1 MMEQRAKYP
10 VGIQT
15 FEKIRKGGYLYI
27 DKTKYVYDLANSSQ
41 YVFLSRPRRF
51 GKSLLTSTFN
61 AYFSGRK
68 DLFNGLAAGKIEKD
82 WIEYP
87 VLSFSL
93 ASAKMGTV
101 EELEDVLDEQLC
113 FYERKYGIAARNKY
127 PGTRLSAMVKE
138 LFSITGRQAVI
149 LIDEYDSPMLT
160 VLHDKERLEH
170 MRTALQSFYAPLKD
184 LDPYLRFVFITGIT
198 KFSQL
203 SVFSQ
208 LNNLVK
214 ISMMPEYSAICGIT
228 QEELEENFEDGIVR
242 LGQRNGMSHAEVLD
256 ALKNKYDGYHF
267 SHSSPGV
274 YNPFS
279 LLSAMYSRELHNYW
293 FETGTPGFL
302 ISQLRKFGTDITRLD
317 GSVADASEFDAP
329 TEDMH
334 SILPLLYQSGY
345 LTIKNYDNS
354 YDEYILGFPNEEV
367 KVGFTRMLIPFYVS
381 SDTNGT
387 TNACRQICRALT
399 EDHIDAALTAA
410 QSFFAAIPYQEGTLK
425 NAPAAEGHFTAMLY
439 VMFSFLNRYV
449 WSQVRVALGR
459 MDILVKTGSTIY
471 VMELK
476 LDGSVEEALKQI
488 DNKGYAIPWK
498 ADGRKVV
505 KVGIS
510 FSSEKRTISEWKVR
524 QSA

>member
-1 MMEQRAKYP
+1 M
-10 VGIQT
+10 
-15 FEKIRKGGYLYI
+15 
-27 DKTKYVYDLANSSQ
+27 
-41 YVFLSRPRRF
+41 
-51 GKSLLTSTFN
+51 
-61 AYFSGRK
+61 
-68 DLFNGLAAGKIEKD
+68 
-82 WIEYP
+82 
-87 VLSFSL
+87 
-93 ASAKMGTV
+93 
-101 EELEDVLDEQLC
+101 
-113 FYERKYGIAARNKY
+113 
-127 PGTRLSAMVKE
+127 
-138 LFSITGRQAVI
+138 
-149 LIDEYDSPMLT
+149 
-160 VLHDKERLEH
+160 
-170 MRTALQSFYAPLKD
+170 
-184 LDPYLRFVFITGIT
+184 
-198 KFSQL
+198 
-203 SVFSQ
+203 
-208 LNNLVK
+208 
-214 ISMMPEYSAICGIT
+214 
-228 QEELEENFEDGIVR
+228 
-242 LGQRNGMSHAEVLD
+242 
-256 ALKNKYDGYHF
+256 
-267 SHSSPGV
+267 
-274 YNPFS
+274 
-279 LLSAMYSRELHNYW
+279 
-293 FETGTPGFL
+293 
-302 ISQLRKFGTDITRLD
+302 FGTDITRLD

-381 SDTNGT
+381 SDTNGA

-399 EDHIDAALTAA
+399 DDHIDAALTAA

-459 MDILVKTGSTIY
+459 MDILVKTVSTIY

-498 ADGRKVV
+498 EDGRKVV